1 MSKPKLQNSILKVL
15 KDERRALHYT
25 EVAELLVQKNLHALS
40 DNLPYSVNQYLHKME
55 DVTKVDRGVFIY
67 KDYYADYLVN
77 NPIEDEST
85 ALIGAYGR
93 YWDPNILE
101 KKKHLQGFH
110 RNKKIA
116 VNFDMEIGVYLLHKG
131 DRVVYVGKTAKQT
144 LYDRITQHL
153 SCNDPVYGHWDS
165 FSWFGILGI
174 NSENNQVKKSAQKV
188 NLTNDKLITSL
199 EALLIELFEPGLNR
213 KYGDE
218 LRIKEYFQNN

>member
-1 MSKPKLQNSILKVL
+1 M
-15 KDERRALHYT
+15 
-25 EVAELLVQKNLHALS
+25 
-40 DNLPYSVNQYLHKME
+40 
-55 DVTKVDRGVFIY
+55 
-67 KDYYADYLVN
+67 
-77 NPIEDEST
+77 
-85 ALIGAYGR
+85 
-93 YWDPNILE
+93 
-101 KKKHLQGFH
+101 
-110 RNKKIA
+110 
-116 VNFDMEIGVYLLHKG
+116 LHKG